1 MMYNNDMHT
10 LSLIFVLKGF
20 LSMHLGVIDIG
31 SNTIK
36 ITVFKTDG
44 EKITEL
50 SHRTLHAKLS
60 SHIKD
65 GALSE
70 KGISVLID
78 SVNTLKRV
86 ARNFSCK
93 KENTYAFATAC
104 IRGASN
110 RDTILYRLKKATKID
125 VQLLSGSEEAELC
138 FLGALSCEDCP
149 RSGVLADLG
158 GGSCE
163 FIAFENSESKSKLS
177 LNVGALAMYKKFAT
191 KKYISFE
198 ELERLEGYLKDEFSS
213 NLKDIVLTRG
223 SQFIVTGGSAR
234 ASATLLEKLAG
245 RDELIIPRKITIN
258 EAKELCEKITSGEL
272 ISITEETVKDRA
284 QTLVPALFVL
294 INAAEAL
301 GTDCFT
307 VVGGGARNG
316 FASQTVNSKKKVK

>member
-1 MMYNNDMHT
+1 MR
-10 LSLIFVLKGF
+10 LA
-20 LSMHLGVIDIG
+20 VIDIG

-36 ITVFKTDG
+36 TTVFNTDG

-50 SHRTLHAKLS
+50 AHKTLHAKLS

-110 RDTILYRLKKATKID
+110 RDTILYRLKKATKIN
-125 VQLLSGSEEAELC
+125 VQLLSGTEEAELC
-138 FLGALSCEDCP
+138 FLGALSCEGCP
-149 RSGVLADLG
+149 KKGVLADLG

-177 LNVGALAMYKKFAT
+177 LNVGALAMYKKFASQ
-191 KKYISFE
+191 KYVSFD
-198 ELERLEGYLKDEFSS
+198 ELERLEGYLKGEFSS
-213 NLKDIVLTRG
+213 NLKDIALMAG
-223 SQFIVTGGSAR
+223 GEFIVTGGSAR
-234 ASATLLEKLAG
+234 ASAILLEKLSG
-245 RDELIIPRKITIN
+245 KDELILPRKITLS
-258 EAKELCEKITSGEL
+258 EAKDLAARITSGEL
-272 ISITEETVKDRA
+272 ILVTEETVKDRA

-301 GTDCFT
+301 GADSFT

-316 FASQTVNSKKKVK
+316 FASQTVNRKKKVK

>member
-1 MMYNNDMHT
+1 MR
-10 LSLIFVLKGF
+10 LA
-20 LSMHLGVIDIG
+20 VIDIG

-36 ITVFKTDG
+36 ITVFNTDG
-44 EKITEL
+44 EKITEM
-50 SHRTLHAKLS
+50 SHKTLHAKLS

-70 KGISVLID
+70 KGISVLIN
-78 SVNTLKRV
+78 SVNTLKRT

-110 RDTILYRLKKATKID
+110 RDTILYRLKKSTKID
-125 VQLLSGSEEAELC
+125 VRLLSGSEEAELC
-138 FLGALSCEDCP
+138 FLGALSCEGCP
-149 RSGVLADLG
+149 KNGVLADLG

-163 FIAFENSESKSKLS
+163 FIAFENSESKSKVS
-177 LNVGALAMYKKFAT
+177 LNIGALAMYKRFSKQ
-191 KKYISFE
+191 KYITFD
-198 ELERLEGYLKDEFSS
+198 ELERLETYLKGEFSS
-213 NLKDIVLTRG
+213 NLKDLVLAKG
-223 SQFIVTGGSAR
+223 GQFIVTGGSAR
-234 ASATLLEKLAG
+234 ASATLLERLAG
-245 RDELIIPRKITIN
+245 RDELILPRKITLS
-258 EAKELCEKITSGEL
+258 EAKDLAARITSGEL
-272 ISITEETVKDRA
+272 ILITEETVRDRA

-301 GTDCFT
+301 GADSFT